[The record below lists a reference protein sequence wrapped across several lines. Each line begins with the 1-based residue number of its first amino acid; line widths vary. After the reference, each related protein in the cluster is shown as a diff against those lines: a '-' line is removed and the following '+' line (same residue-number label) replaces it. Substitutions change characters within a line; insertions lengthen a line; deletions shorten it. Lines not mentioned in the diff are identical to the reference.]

1 MDGGDRPGHTGATT
15 ESDLEGEGHPEV
27 GFSGGFGVDGE
38 EYDPDSFTDFD
49 SEFAEDVHFQDGYDH
64 DAWVE
69 TSEDE
74 TSDDETSGD
83 ETYWGAPPPPRSR
96 QPETRGVHRP
106 AGRPARPAASRPA
119 GATSPASSSPTYRLN
134 RRGKIVFTAIPVAVV
149 VLIGL
154 AAGGG
159 EPFLLEGFEEGVVI
173 NAEQAAAATLR
184 VVFADPPDPERVSAT
199 LGDVELPVTFDADGT
214 TAQVAMGSVPEGQHT
229 VTVALDSPLPL
240 GGASLSRTFTV
251 DATAP
256 AVEMVGPNEAVRV
269 SMPVTLRLAVDD
281 PGATVAIDGQTLTV
295 IDGVAELEYQRPP
308 RAPIEVTAT
317 DAAGNAA
324 VMAMT
329 IPVALPGEPG
339 QEPMR
344 GVHASGWTWATPE
357 LKDPIME
364 MIADGRINT
373 VQLDLKDEAGDIWY
387 DTSVELAHEMNAVTE
402 LWDLEE
408 MVAELHALDVRVVG
422 RIVNFRDNK
431 LVDYAIESGN
441 MDWIVQT
448 PEGGVYGKYGG
459 FANPFSRDVWEYN
472 IALAEEAALL
482 GVDDILYDYVRRPD
496 DFLDNMRFPL
506 QDGDPSIAING
517 FLDESRQRI
526 HAAGA
531 RLGASVFGIA
541 ATRPDEV
548 AQNIPEMALHVDYI
562 APMVYP
568 SHWGPGEYGVADPNN
583 QPYDIVYESMAD
595 FVRILEGTG
604 AGLVS
609 WLQDFSLGVDY
620 GPAEV
625 KAQIDASVAAGV
637 PDFLLWDAATTYTE
651 EGLD

>member
-1 MDGGDRPGHTGATT
+1 MDGGDRPGHTGTTT
-15 ESDLEGEGHPEV
+15 ESDPEGDGHLEEGSSHGFDAPGEG
-27 GFSGGFGVDGE
+27 DQ
-38 EYDPDSFTDFD
+38 PDSFTDFD
-49 SEFAEDVHFQDGYDH
+49 SETPEDAYLQDGYD
-64 DAWVE
+64 DEPWVE
-69 TSEDE
+69 AV
-74 TSDDETSGD
+74 DDD
-83 ETYWGAPPPPRSR
+83 TYWGAPPPLRSGN
-96 QPETRGVHRP
+96 PETMGLPRP
-106 AGRPARPAASRPA
+106 AGRPAHRSPSRPA
-119 GATSPASSSPTYRLN
+119 GATLPSSPGPTYRLN

-159 EPFLLEGFEEGVVI
+159 EPFLLEGFDDGTVI
-173 NAEQAAAATLR
+173 NAEQAGAASLR
-184 VVFADPPDPERVSAT
+184 VVFADPPDPERVSAM
-199 LGDVELPVTFDADGT
+199 LGDVEIPVTFDADGV
-214 TAQVAMGSVPEGQHT
+214 TAQVAMGSVPEGEHT
-229 VTVALDSPLPL
+229 VTVALDSALPL

-256 AVEMVGPNEAVRV
+256 SLEMVGPNEAVRV
-269 SMPVTLRLAVDD
+269 SVPVTLRLAVDD
-281 PGATVAIDGQTLTV
+281 PQATVSIGGQTLTV
-295 IDGVAELEYQRPP
+295 VDGVAELEYERPP

-364 MIADGRINT
+364 MIAEGRINT

-408 MVAELHALDVRVVG
+408 TVAELHALDVRVVG

-506 QDGDPSIAING
+506 QDGDPSIAVNG

-548 AQNIPEMALHVDYI
+548 AQDIPEMARHVDYI

-568 SHWGPGEYGVADPNN
+568 SHWGPGEYGVADPNS

-604 AGLVS
+604 TGLVS

-625 KAQIDASVAAGV
+625 RAQIDASVAAGV

-651 EGLD
+651 EALD